1 MDRKINDVTQSV
13 GGYEEFERL
22 VKQGRKMH
30 DQAVFDLFAR
40 LMSKAGQSVKGILS
54 ITIKKQESK
63 DCHQEIYQSVF

>member
-40 LMSKAGQSVKGILS
+40 LMSRAGQSVKGIPS
-54 ITIKKQESK
+54 ITIKKQGSK
-63 DCHQEIYQSVF
+63 DCQQELYQSVF